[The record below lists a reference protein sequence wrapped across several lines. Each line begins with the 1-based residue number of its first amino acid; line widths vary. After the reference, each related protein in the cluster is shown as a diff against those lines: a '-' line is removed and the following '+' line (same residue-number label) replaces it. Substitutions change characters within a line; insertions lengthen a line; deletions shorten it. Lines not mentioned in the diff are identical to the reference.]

1 MDGHIQ
7 AKRWRIINIM
17 AFLRATMPFLQCK
30 PSMLRG
36 ISPTNNEITKYKVCL
51 NLHGRKQQ
59 YGVHYYETYSPVVTW
74 FAVKIMI
81 TCSIHFGWSFCQV
94 DFIQAYSQAP
104 IEYEALS
111 HIMAIP
117 KIMLFNSWQTH
128 IAKSKVAEY
137 EMDKCL
143 RDWLNRN

>member
-104 IEYEALS
+104 IEYDIYMKLPQGIVTHHGNPKDHALQLL
-111 HIMAIP
+111 ANP
-117 KIMLFNSWQTH
+117 YCQKQGGR
-128 IAKSKVAEY
+128 V
-137 EMDKCL
+137 
-143 RDWLNRN
+143 